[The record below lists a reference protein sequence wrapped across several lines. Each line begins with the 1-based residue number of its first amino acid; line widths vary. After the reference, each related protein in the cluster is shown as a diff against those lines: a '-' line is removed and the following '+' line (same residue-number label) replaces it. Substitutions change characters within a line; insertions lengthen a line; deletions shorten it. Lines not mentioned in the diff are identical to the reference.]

1 MNLSRKNIIILLIL
15 IFHFVGMLGLSFS
28 QTKDYFLFLTPFHL
42 LFTSILIF
50 LSKSYSRKF
59 FLSVFLISFIGFFIE
74 VLGVYTGLLFGEY
87 DYGNNL
93 GLEILNVPLV
103 IALNWFI
110 LVYASRGSVNYFIKN
125 KYLQILFS
133 SIIMVF
139 LDILIEPVAIELGW
153 WSWDISSVPLQN
165 YLMWFVVSVIM
176 QVIISNNNH
185 EISKSISISLLLSQI
200 SFFIYLNIT
209 II

>member
-50 LSKSYSRKF
+50 LSRSYSKKF

-74 VLGVYTGLLFGEY
+74 VLGVCTGLLFGEY
-87 DYGNNL
+87 EYGNKL

-110 LVYASRGSVNYFIKN
+110 LVYASRGSVNFFLKN
-125 KYLQILFS
+125 KYLQMLFS

-200 SFFIYLNIT
+200 SFFVYLNIT

>member
-1 MNLSRKNIIILLIL
+1 MSLSRKNIIILLIL

-50 LSKSYSRKF
+50 LSRSYSKKF
-59 FLSVFLISFIGFFIE
+59 FLSVVFISFIGFFIE
-74 VLGVYTGLLFGEY
+74 VLGVYTGSLFGEY
-87 DYGNNL
+87 EYGNKL
-93 GLEILNVPLV
+93 GLEMFNVPLV

-110 LVYASRGSVNYFIKN
+110 LVYASRGSVNYFLKN
-125 KYLQILFS
+125 IYLQILFS
-133 SIIMVF
+133 STIMVL

-153 WSWDISSVPLQN
+153 WSWGVNSVPLQN

-200 SFFIYLNIT
+200 SFFIYLNMT

>member
-87 DYGNNL
+87 DYGNKL

-153 WSWDISSVPLQN
+153 WSWDISLVPLRN

-185 EISKSISISLLLSQI
+185 DISKSISISLLLSQI
-200 SFFIYLNIT
+200 SFFIYLNMT

>member
-50 LSKSYSRKF
+50 LSRSYSKKF

-74 VLGVYTGLLFGEY
+74 VLGVCTGSLFGEY
-87 DYGNNL
+87 EYGNKL

-110 LVYASRGSVNYFIKN
+110 LVYASRGSVNFFLKN
-125 KYLQILFS
+125 KYLQMLFS

-200 SFFIYLNIT
+200 SFFVYLNIT

>member
-87 DYGNNL
+87 DYGNKL

-153 WSWDISSVPLQN
+153 WSWDISLVPLRN

-200 SFFIYLNIT
+200 SFFIYLNMT

>member
-74 VLGVYTGLLFGEY
+74 VLGVCTGSLFGEY
-87 DYGNNL
+87 EYGNKL
-93 GLEILNVPLV
+93 GLEIFNVPLV

-110 LVYASRGSVNYFIKN
+110 LVYASRGSVNFFLKN
-125 KYLQILFS
+125 KYLQVLFS

-153 WSWDISSVPLQN
+153 WSWDISLVPLRN

>member
-50 LSKSYSRKF
+50 LSRSYSKKF
-59 FLSVFLISFIGFFIE
+59 FLSVILISFIGFFIE
-74 VLGVYTGLLFGEY
+74 VLGVCTGSLFGEY
-87 DYGNNL
+87 EYGNKL

-110 LVYASRGSVNYFIKN
+110 LVYASRGSVNFFLKN
-125 KYLQILFS
+125 KYLQMLFS

-200 SFFIYLNIT
+200 SFFVYLNIT

>member
-50 LSKSYSRKF
+50 LSRSYSKKF
-59 FLSVFLISFIGFFIE
+59 FLSVILISFIGFFIE
-74 VLGVYTGLLFGEY
+74 VLGVCTGLLFGEY
-87 DYGNNL
+87 EYGNKL
-93 GLEILNVPLV
+93 GLEIFNVPLV

-139 LDILIEPVAIELGW
+139 LDILIEPVAIELSW
-153 WSWDISSVPLQN
+153 WSWAINSVPLQN

-200 SFFIYLNIT
+200 SFFIYLNMT